1 MNYSHYPPPSSTPH
15 TPHHITKHHVLE
27 PNLVKMQ
34 EGVEGWRASIAENK
48 KLGEREMM
56 CWGCGGAGVGGGGE
70 CLLDNSSSFLPNH
83 VGEFVKQE
91 IAV

>member
-1 MNYSHYPPPSSTPH
+1 M
-15 TPHHITKHHVLE
+15 L
-27 PNLVKMQ
+27 
-34 EGVEGWRASIAENK
+34 GVV
-48 KLGEREMM
+48 
-56 CWGCGGAGVGGGGE
+56 GVGE

>member
-1 MNYSHYPPPSSTPH
+1 
-15 TPHHITKHHVLE
+15 
-27 PNLVKMQ
+27 MQ

-56 CWGCGGAGVGGGGE
+56 CWGGGGASGWGGAGWGGE